1 MTRLVIHSFLTLA
14 LLFGLLFAV
23 MTAVLFAMDA
33 PLSLAIVV
41 ALAFGLIQY
50 AISPFVIEWIHR
62 IDWVDPEHVDPQIA
76 SLLRSICSDRGL
88 KQPKFGLIRD
98 GNPNA
103 FTFGHYPGNARVVV
117 TTGLLEVCD
126 TEQRRAVVAHE
137 MGHVIHWDF
146 VVMTIAGTIPLLLY
160 YVFRFGLHSGG
171 GRRRDSNVVIVVAI
185 AAFVA
190 YIISRYIVLFLSRV
204 REYYA
209 DEFAA
214 RTTGSA
220 NALATGLV
228 KIAYGLAQS
237 RPPEEKEGQVVAV
250 SAGMK
255 PFGIFDGTYGK
266 SMAVATA
273 GAYGL
278 TGEKA
283 APSHA
288 VDAMK
293 WDLWNPWAGLLE
305 LSSTHPLPAKRIRA
319 LGKLSLQVGEAPA
332 YEIPERAD
340 RSYWR
345 EFRTDLLVSVLPHLG
360 LLAGIGAGIA
370 LGFSQGMPV
379 TGVGVAALGLGA
391 GLLGRLAFVYP
402 RGRFDPGRVADLV
415 GEVTVSGV
423 RPVPVRLEGQIIGRG
438 IPGLYWGDDLVL
450 QDRSGFMLLQYRQP
464 LRVLEFLFGLFRAE
478 GFIGQRV
485 VAEGWYRRAPVPY
498 LELWK
503 VHLPNG
509 DTHTSHNWGVSLAIA
524 LALTG
529 VGLLTALFGMIGLM

>member
-1 MTRLVIHSFLTLA
+1 MTRLALHSFLTLA

-23 MTAVLFAMDA
+23 ITAVLFAIEA
-33 PLSLAIVV
+33 PLSLAV
-41 ALAFGLIQY
+41 AIALGFGLLQY
-50 AISPFVIEWIHR
+50 GIGPFIIEWVHK
-62 IDWVDPEHVDPQIA
+62 IDWVSPEDVDPQIA
-76 SLLRSICSDRGL
+76 SLLRSVCEERGL
-88 KQPKFGLIRD
+88 KQPRFGLIRD

-103 FTFGHYPGNARVVV
+103 FTFGHHPGNARVVV

-126 TEQRRAVVAHE
+126 TQQRRAVVAHE
-137 MGHVIHWDF
+137 MGHVVHWDF

-160 YVFRFGLHSGG
+160 YVYRFGLYSGG
-171 GRRRDSNVVIVVAI
+171 GRRREGNVVILVAI
-185 AAFVA
+185 GAFVA

-214 RTTGSA
+214 RTVGDA

-237 RPPEEKEGQVVAV
+237 RPPEEKQQRVAA

-255 PFGIFDGTYGK
+255 PFGIFDGTWGK
-266 SMAVATA
+266 SMAVSTA

-278 TGEKA
+278 TGEKE

-319 LGKLSLQVGEAPA
+319 LGKLARRAGHAPA
-332 YEIPERAD
+332 YDVPERAD
-340 RSYWR
+340 RSYWP
-345 EFRTDLLVSVLPHLG
+345 EFRRDLLVSAIPWLG
-360 LLAGIGAGIA
+360 LLAGLAVGYA
-370 LGFSQGMPV
+370 LGFGEGMVV
-379 TGVGVAALGLGA
+379 TGVGIAALGLGV

-402 RGRFDPGRVADLV
+402 RGRFDRGQVAELV
-415 GEVTVSGV
+415 GEVEVSGV

-450 QDRSGFMLLQYRQP
+450 QDDSGFMLLQYRQP

-503 VHLPNG
+503 VHLPDGN
-509 DTHTSHNWGVSLAIA
+509 THTSHNWGLNFA
-524 LALTG
+524 LAVLLTAG
-529 VGLLTALFGMIGLM
+529 GLLTALFGMIGLM